1 MLELNYWLE
10 KKHTLIWYRNMKAK
24 DQTALVGFG
33 KNVICI
39 LRKRGSPQRARR
51 NLYLCVCVWGG
62 GGGGG
67 ATVSI
72 SGRPIVP
79 LLSSV

>member
-1 MLELNYWLE
+1 MHELNYWLE

-39 LRKRGSPQRARR
+39 LRKDIFI
-51 NLYLCVCVWGG
+51 YVCVCGWGRGG

-67 ATVSI
+67 QRFQLVVA
-72 SGRPIVP
+72 
-79 LLSSV
+79 L